1 MILVTGGAGFIG
13 SNFVRSYLR
22 KKKGGIV
29 NLDKLTYAGSLENLK
44 GIAEGKD
51 YQFVQG
57 DLLDRPL
64 LRRLFAMHK
73 PQAVVHFAAESHVD
87 RSISGPD
94 AFIQT
99 NVVGT
104 FSLLEETR
112 LYWAALSEE
121 GKKDFRFLHVST
133 DEVYG
138 TLGFKD
144 APFTENHPYRPNS
157 PYSASK
163 AGADHLVRAYHHTYG
178 LPTVIS
184 NCTNNY
190 GPRQH
195 PEKLIPITIL
205 NALAGKK
212 LPLYGDGRNER
223 NWLYVEDH
231 CSGLE
236 LQLEKG
242 TPGEVYLI
250 GDVASRSNR
259 EVVESICRI
268 LDKLSP
274 REDGVSYV
282 SQITLVRDRPGHDL
296 RYDVDAA
303 KIRRELGW
311 TPSLSFEEG
320 LTRTVQWY
328 LNNPEW
334 VGKLTSGVYQ
344 EWITK
349 QYGEEKVC
357 VKASS

>member
-13 SNFVRSYLR
+13 SNFVRSFLQ
-22 KKKGGIV
+22 KKKGKII

-44 GIAEGKD
+44 GIQEGEE
-51 YQFVQG
+51 YRFVQG
-57 DLLDRPL
+57 DLLDRAL
-64 LRRLFAMHK
+64 LRRLFAANR

-94 AFIQT
+94 TFIQT

-112 LYWAALSEE
+112 HYWEVLPETE
-121 GKKDFRFLHVST
+121 KKAFRFLHVST

-138 TLGFKD
+138 TLGFED
-144 APFTENHPYRPNS
+144 APFTEDHPYRPNS

-231 CSGLE
+231 CRGLE

-250 GDVASRSNR
+250 GDIASRSNR
-259 EVVESICRI
+259 EVVEAICHI

-274 REDGVSYV
+274 RKDGLSYT
-282 SQITLVRDRPGHDL
+282 SQISLVRDRPGHDL
-296 RYDVDAA
+296 RYDVDAS

-311 TPSLSFEEG
+311 APSLAFEEG
-320 LTRTVQWY
+320 LASTVSWY

-334 VGKLTSGVYQ
+334 VGKLTGGAYQ

-349 QYGEEKVC
+349 QYGE
-357 VKASS
+357 KAHA